1 MKIYNLKSHA
11 KINLT
16 LNVIGKFS
24 NKMHKIESII
34 CFIDLADKIRI
45 SESKS
50 NTHRIIFEGKFSK
63 GIPRHNSVLKVLN
76 LLDKNN
82 SLKGKKYTIK
92 IKKNIPQKSGMG
104 GGSMNAATIINF
116 FLKKK
121 FIKFSDAKKIANKVG
136 SDVFLGINN
145 NSKVLFS
152 DNSFKDLK
160 FFFAYYIILL
170 KPNFGCSTKKVYQK
184 NKIFT
189 KKQYFKK
196 KMRINENLIT
206 EGKNDLENSAFKIYP
221 NMSPFKNRL
230 LSLKK
235 GEFIRMTGSGSTFVV
250 YFKTKVL
257 AKNAF
262 KIYKKKLNNNNWCF
276 LSKII

>member
-82 SLKGKKYTIK
+82 SDDNCPSGWNLTGKFDSSEYNGQNIN
-92 IKKNIPQKSGMG
+92 ICCKN
-104 GGSMNAATIINF
+104 T
-116 FLKKK
+116 
-121 FIKFSDAKKIANKVG
+121 
-136 SDVFLGINN
+136 
-145 NSKVLFS
+145 
-152 DNSFKDLK
+152 
-160 FFFAYYIILL
+160 
-170 KPNFGCSTKKVYQK
+170 
-184 NKIFT
+184 
-189 KKQYFKK
+189 
-196 KMRINENLIT
+196 
-206 EGKNDLENSAFKIYP
+206 
-221 NMSPFKNRL
+221 
-230 LSLKK
+230 
-235 GEFIRMTGSGSTFVV
+235 
-250 YFKTKVL
+250 
-257 AKNAF
+257 
-262 KIYKKKLNNNNWCF
+262 
-276 LSKII
+276 